1 MKAESVAFAVAGMC
15 FGVILG
21 WVLASQDA
29 GRTQQF
35 TQPPQAQAAA
45 PAPANQPP
53 PPPPLD
59 AERVRA
65 LQSAIERNP
74 RDAASLAQLGNA
86 YFDAEHWTEAIDAY
100 TRSLAIEPDN
110 ADISTDLGVS
120 YYSTNR
126 VDEALAQFEHS
137 LKVSPNH
144 TKTLFNKG
152 IVLAFGKENLD
163 AATDAWKKLVEVA
176 PDTPEGQQARR
187 FLENVAAAHAQ
198 QGSTTNQ

>member
-1 MKAESVAFAVAGMC
+1 MKTESVAYAVAGMC

-21 WVLASQDA
+21 WVLATQDA
-29 GRTQQF
+29 GRTQEF

-53 PPPPLD
+53 PPTLD
-59 AERVRA
+59 AERVRT

-74 RDAASLAQLGNA
+74 RDAGSYALLGDT
-86 YFDAEHWTEAIDAY
+86 YFDAERWTEAIDAY
-100 TRSLAIEPDN
+100 QRSLAIEPDN
-110 ADISTDLGVS
+110 ADVSTDLGVS

-126 VDEALAQFEHS
+126 VDEALAQFERS

-163 AATDAWKKLVEVA
+163 AATDTWKKLVEIA